1 MGEERL
7 DFGQN
12 AVTAQW
18 RSHTEWFHNLYA
30 SCNIVSVCS
39 MCIISV
45 NKNNWPRGRNMY
57 GIKGNVEVDLKG
69 VESEAVGRIQLAQI
83 KLL

>member
-1 MGEERL
+1 
-7 DFGQN
+7 
-12 AVTAQW
+12 
-18 RSHTEWFHNLYA
+18 
-30 SCNIVSVCS
+30 
-39 MCIISV
+39 
-45 NKNNWPRGRNMY
+45 MY